1 MGIQSML
8 VIVKSII
15 RKFVKAKDS
24 LMKDIND
31 EIESPFRLVVSF
43 NKFLEQYETMAKS
56 DDEFVAAKAKRIL
69 EAQESLPLL
78 REGFSDP
85 TLLETYKKEIR
96 FILQDSF
103 SEVLTLNEIKTASVP
118 FHNIIFNSSQRF
130 QNIIKNAGDD
140 FELTITNMPED
151 GKYIIACTIILGFC
165 YGYNLNFKR
174 PFFYEIPDADGVIHY
189 YKILY
194 NADFMEI
201 IPTDKA
207 VKITQED
214 IDVLID
220 NFDNIELWKEKF
232 PPNSY
237 LFKGFVISNIFDVTD
252 DQSISNIKSSLIGKD
267 KRHDQNFIE
276 SFHDIFSSLLNLKGL
291 RVGFTKYNKEENAF
305 ERVYGHGISS
315 FLLNDLDVNKCSDTL
330 CSWSFKELLEKNKT
344 ISISDVDKKYEQ
356 SKGHAAQVKT
366 LYDQGIKSAI
376 LAPIAND
383 EELLGVLELVS
394 TRPKVLNSINANK
407 LIDVMPYILSAVER
421 SKEEEE
427 NLVEVIIQKEC
438 TSIHP
443 SVHWKFKKEAE
454 RFINEQFRGNQVA
467 FNKIVFEDVYPLFG
481 QIDIKGSSEARNWAT
496 KEDLSLQLNDAKR
509 IIQKALDL
517 EGLPIYEQ
525 YIFQIETFLGKLKSN
540 FQVDSEQQINTFF
553 ENEITTLLKYRM
565 TSKELEV
572 DIAAYF
578 NSLDDKVKIVYK
590 HRKDYD
596 DTVSLVNKKMA
607 SLLDE
612 KQVEAQK
619 MYPHF
624 FERFKT
630 DGVEHNMYI
639 GESITKEESFN
650 PIYLYNLRLW
660 QLQVMCE
667 MENAYYQMQSEF
679 PIALDVASMILVFN
693 QPLSISFRMDEKQFD
708 VDGTYNAR
716 YEVVKKRVD
725 KAYIKGTKKR
735 ITEKGKITI
744 VYSQKQDEREYLRYV
759 EFLQS
764 KKYLDTD
771 VEIVE
776 LEDLQ
781 AVTGLKAI
789 RVSVLY
795 NKAGEEK
802 EFYTYS
808 DLMKTI
814 KA

>member
-1 MGIQSML
+1 MN
-8 VIVKSII
+8 
-15 RKFVKAKDS
+15 
-24 LMKDIND
+24 DIND
-31 EIESPFRLVVSF
+31 NLESPFILKVSF
-43 NKFLEQYETMAKS
+43 NKFLEQYETLAKS
-56 DDEFVAAKAKRIL
+56 DDEFIAAKAKRIL
-69 EAQESLPLL
+69 KAQESLPVL

-85 TLLETYKKEIR
+85 TLLETYKNEIR

-103 SEVLTLNEIKTASVP
+103 SEVLTNNEIKTASVP
-118 FHNIIFNSSQRF
+118 FHNIIFNSSKRF

-151 GKYIIACTIILGFC
+151 GKYIIACTIILSHC
-165 YGYNLNFKR
+165 YGANLNFKR
-174 PFFYEIPDADGVIHY
+174 PFFYEIPDANGVIHY

-201 IPTDKA
+201 IPTEKA
-207 VKITQED
+207 IKITQED

-252 DQSISNIKSSLIGKD
+252 DQSISNIKSSLIGKG
-267 KRHDQNFIE
+267 KRQDESFIE
-276 SFHDIFSSLLNLKGL
+276 SFHNIFSSLLNLKGL
-291 RVGFTKYNKEENAF
+291 RVGFSVYNKEEGTF
-305 ERVYGHGISS
+305 ERVHGHGMNS
-315 FLLNDLDVNKCSDTL
+315 FLLNDLDANQCSDAL
-330 CSWSFKELLEKNKT
+330 CSWSFNQLLKKNKT
-344 ISISDVDKKYEQ
+344 ISISDVDKKYEK
-356 SKGHAAQVKT
+356 SKGNAAHIAT
-366 LYDQGIKSAI
+366 LYKQGIKSAI

-383 EELLGVLELVS
+383 KELLGVLELVS
-394 TRPKVLNSINANK
+394 DQPKVLNSINANK

-454 RFINEQFRGNQVA
+454 RFIKQQLIGNHEVA
-467 FNKIVFEDVYPLFG
+467 FNQIVFEDVYPLYG

-496 KEDLSLQLNDAKR
+496 KEDLSLQLNMAR
-509 IIQKALDL
+509 VIITKALAI
-517 EGLPIYEQ
+517 EALPIYEQ
-525 YIFQIETFLGKLKSN
+525 YIFQIDNYLRALKSN
-540 FQVDSEQQINTFF
+540 FQVDSEQQINAFF
-553 ENEITTLLKYRM
+553 ETDITTLFRHKI
-565 TSKELEV
+565 TSEELES
-572 DIAAYF
+572 DITTYF
-578 NSLDDKVKIVYK
+578 SSLDDKAKIIYK
-590 HRKDYD
+590 HRKNYD
-596 DTVSLVNKKMA
+596 DTVSLINKKMA
-607 SLLDE
+607 SLLDD
-612 KQVEAQK
+612 KQVEAQQ

-667 MENAYYQMQSEF
+667 MENAYYLMQSEF
-679 PIALDVASMILVFN
+679 PVALDVASMILVFN

-744 VYSQKQDEREYLRYV
+744 VYSQKEDEREYLSYV

-795 NKAGEEK
+795 SKANGEK
-802 EFYTYS
+802 EFYTYN
-808 DLMKTI
+808 DLMKAI
-814 KA
+814 KE

>member
-1 MGIQSML
+1 
-8 VIVKSII
+8 
-15 RKFVKAKDS
+15 
-24 LMKDIND
+24 MKDIND
-31 EIESPFRLVVSF
+31 NIDSPFILKVSF
-43 NKFLEQYETMAKS
+43 NKYLERYEALTKS
-56 DDEFVAAKAKRIL
+56 EDEFTAEKAKRIL
-69 EAQESLPLL
+69 KIQDALPVLKT
-78 REGFSDP
+78 GFSDP
-85 TLLETYKKEIR
+85 SLLETHKEDIR
-96 FILQDSF
+96 YLLQDAF

-118 FHNIIFNSSQRF
+118 FHNIIFNTSKRF

-140 FELTITNMPED
+140 FELSITNMPED
-151 GKYIIACTIILGFC
+151 GRYIIACTIILSFC
-165 YGYNLNFKR
+165 YGFNVNIKR
-174 PFFYEIPDADGVIHY
+174 PFFYEIPDEKGIMQY

-201 IPTDKA
+201 IPTEHA
-207 VKITQED
+207 IEITQDDVD
-214 IDVLID
+214 ILID
-220 NFDNIELWKEKF
+220 NFDNVALWKEKF

-237 LFKGFVISNIFDVTD
+237 IFKGFVISNIFNVTD
-252 DQSISNIKSSLIGKD
+252 DQSISNIKSSLIGRDKQKD
-267 KRHDQNFIE
+267 E
-276 SFHDIFSSLLNLKGL
+276 SSMERFQEVFSSLLGLKGL
-291 RVGFTKYNKEENAF
+291 RVGFSIYNKEEDVF
-305 ERVYGHGISS
+305 ERLYDEGVKS
-315 FLLNDLDVNKCSDTL
+315 FLLHSLDVNKCSDSL
-330 CSWSFKELLEKNKT
+330 CSWSYKELLEENKM
-344 ISISDVDKKYEQ
+344 IAISDVDKMYNKPKHGTQIGTLYEQ
-356 SKGHAAQVKT
+356 
-366 LYDQGIKSAI
+366 GIRSAI

-383 EELLGVLELVS
+383 KGLLGVLEIVS
-394 TRPKVLNSINANK
+394 EEPKVLNSISANK
-407 LIDVMPYILSAVER
+407 LSDVMPFILSAVER

-427 NLVEVIIQKEC
+427 NLIEAIIQQEC

-443 SVHWKFKKEAE
+443 SVKWKFKKEAE
-454 RFINEQFRGNQVA
+454 YFIKEQFNGNQVS

-496 KEDLSLQLNDAKR
+496 KEDLSLQLKSVKV
-509 IIQKALDL
+509 ILEKAYAL
-517 EGLPIYEQ
+517 EALPIYEQ
-525 YIFQIETFLGKLKSN
+525 YVFQINTFLQKLNSD
-540 FQVDSEQQINTFF
+540 FQVDSEQAINTFF
-553 ENEITTLLKYRM
+553 ETDITPIFKHKIKSEALQAEITT
-565 TSKELEV
+565 
-572 DIAAYF
+572 YF
-578 NSLDDKVKIVYK
+578 NSLDEKVNIIYK

-596 DTVSLVNKKMA
+596 DTVSLINKKMA
-607 SLLDE
+607 RLLDK
-612 KQVEAQK
+612 KQVEAQQ

-624 FERFKT
+624 FERYKT

-679 PIALDVASMILVFN
+679 PVALNVASMILVFN

-725 KAYIKGTKKR
+725 KAYIKGTNKR
-735 ITEKGKITI
+735 ITENGKITI
-744 VYSQKQDEREYLRYV
+744 VYSQKQDEIEYLRYI

-776 LEDLQ
+776 LQDLQ

-795 NKAGEEK
+795 SKTNDEK
-802 EFYTYS
+802 EFYTYN

-814 KA
+814 NN